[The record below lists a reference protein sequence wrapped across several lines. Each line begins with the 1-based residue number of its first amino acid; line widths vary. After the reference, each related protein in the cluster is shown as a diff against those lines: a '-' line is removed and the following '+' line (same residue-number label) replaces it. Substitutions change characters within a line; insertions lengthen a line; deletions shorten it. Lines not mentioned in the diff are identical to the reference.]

1 MVCLIDS
8 NVLIR
13 LQEMDHPE
21 KPLCEECLRVAITA
35 GVQMYI
41 CAQVL
46 IEFWSVCTRPRDANG
61 LGLDTDWVYGSIVEI
76 CNSIQLLGEPPDIAW
91 RWLNLVRRY
100 RVRGKEVH
108 DARLVAF
115 ATAHNIPVI
124 VTLNPSDFQRYS
136 EVSVLTP
143 RQMLDSLG

>member
-1 MVCLIDS
+1 M
-8 NVLIR
+8 
-13 LQEMDHPE
+13 
-21 KPLCEECLRVAITA
+21 
-35 GVQMYI
+35 
-41 CAQVL
+41 
-46 IEFWSVCTRPRDANG
+46 CTRPRDANG